1 MRHSYH
7 LLWDKFQ
14 NTFPTFIVMIKQM
27 LKEYLIGYLRR
38 TVTYKISYGG
48 PDNNLELSGVFM
60 LVE

>member
-1 MRHSYH
+1 
-7 LLWDKFQ
+7 
-14 NTFPTFIVMIKQM
+14 M